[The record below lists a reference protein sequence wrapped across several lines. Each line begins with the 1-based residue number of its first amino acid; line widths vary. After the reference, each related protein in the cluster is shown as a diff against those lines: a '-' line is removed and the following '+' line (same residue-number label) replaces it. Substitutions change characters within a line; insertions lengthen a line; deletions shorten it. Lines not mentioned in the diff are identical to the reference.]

1 MGYHNQERSRFFYRT
16 ADDLWGEVWQ
26 GAFASPGINVPK
38 RQLPNPTQ
46 PPPMIQFVGQMDQ
59 ENNIPQ
65 PKPRITSPPP
75 AHFSEMKPMKPF
87 IFFSPQDNNLPLPDF
102 QQPQQ
107 QQPTFLTQPPGSNI
121 AEIPDYPM
129 TEDPDYVDYQL
140 QPTSTFELP
149 SRIPEKGD
157 AVDPAPIQELPP
169 PDPTPL
175 VTLEEAI
182 LANTLVIDDQ
192 IENADDPIYHDY
204 QDYLDTQPKEQPE
217 LVQSE
222 PQTINLTALQKAILK
237 NAGMTDIPDQ
247 IELVSNTSLP
257 QVIKIFAEEESALST
272 PDDEVDDNQFFEVID
287 LSKLTEQELEVT
299 KPINSTK
306 EDRVR

>member
-1 MGYHNQERSRFFYRT
+1 MTFGVRY
-16 ADDLWGEVWQ
+16 EVWQ

-75 AHFSEMKPMKPF
+75 AHFSAMKPMKPF
-87 IFFSPQDNNLPLPDF
+87 VFFSPQDNNLPLPDF

-140 QPTSTFELP
+140 QPTF
-149 SRIPEKGD
+149 
-157 AVDPAPIQELPP
+157 
-169 PDPTPL
+169 
-175 VTLEEAI
+175 
-182 LANTLVIDDQ
+182 
-192 IENADDPIYHDY
+192 
-204 QDYLDTQPKEQPE
+204 
-217 LVQSE
+217 
-222 PQTINLTALQKAILK
+222 
-237 NAGMTDIPDQ
+237 
-247 IELVSNTSLP
+247 
-257 QVIKIFAEEESALST
+257 ALSQDPPSSPT
-272 PDDEVDDNQFFEVID
+272 RYHGPTT
-287 LSKLTEQELEVT
+287 KLRCSRSVKTRQM
-299 KPINSTK
+299 
-306 EDRVR
+306 